1 MKKRLGAFLLAIIM
15 TLSVGVMA
23 PVSAAAGDQGS
34 TTSAFALEATADV
47 KITSTSGATV
57 TISSKNT
64 PESGIS
70 LLQFTLADT
79 NNKITV
85 SSTKN
90 IVGTVTKQ
98 DDGSYIW
105 KSTSN
110 VVDDKALFSFTVKA
124 ADGTLDGTGYG
135 VTLTTTAA
143 RYSSSLGTE
152 VINTTPAAVTIPVT
166 VDGVK
171 PALKIT
177 TQPKAA
183 TIALGKTATL
193 STAVTSNIGD
203 VTYQWYSCEVGSTT
217 EAPAIL
223 TDAGAVDTSKWNAIS
238 HAEGADK
245 DTYGKSASVE
255 LPGETAGSAYVFCH
269 IAGKDSGMTGYT
281 IDTTPVVVTVGA
293 TALTAK
299 NIVFS
304 FKDGEAAVDAAST
317 NTVTYNG
324 KAFTAAIDTTATE
337 KALGTAVVNGS
348 TSYATISA
356 DDSTTTATAAGTY
369 DVTVVGSG
377 NLSGTVKTSWTIAPA
392 TITVEEA
399 KAKLE
404 VTKDAKIT
412 TDNTDLV
419 GIIEDA
425 VADYENNHVEISFV
439 SSSASKILSLNSA
452 KDTATAVGVG
462 ESTLKVKVT
471 ADNHNTATLSFKV
484 TVKAKDAAT
493 VAVTVPDT
501 YKDGVAYKTE
511 GTAWSSIITNPTPT
525 FPNQGTAGTDATI
538 TYSVKLGNKT
548 TNYTAEEFAS
558 AVVTARGEYT
568 VTINYEDSK
577 WMASTTQKIIV
588 GAATD
593 PVTVNADEDWTV
605 YADNLNEQ
613 TFATTIAKMK
623 TAIITAQPDAKSG
636 LALAESTPVVV
647 ADDDDAKAT
656 VAVNAKKTAITIKLA
671 EGDDAGT
678 TTMVDKDSTTVTV
691 KFTSDNYSA
700 INYVIKVVV
709 SKKNEAGITFEN
721 GTLTYTGK
729 ALSYEKA
736 KLTDKKLKG
745 KITYT
750 YAVASK
756 DTKDA
761 TIAEA
766 DKTAK
771 LDTNGKPLNA
781 GIYDVTATYDDG
793 TNAVTKT
800 VKLTVEPKTLTIT
813 SATVKKTFDNSK
825 KLNDGDVTKVKISGV
840 VKGETL
846 KEGEDYSIT
855 AVDED
860 AFSDVKVGSKYSVK
874 LQITMGSTDKAKNYT
889 FNTDKPKTVKASI
902 VAYSVELKIGTKED
916 GKDATTTIG
925 DQIFTGKAVKVSN
938 LYIWTETKLPTAT
951 AAEEKNNAAN
961 AITLMDTG
969 SGTTTGT
976 DITLVE
982 GTDYTVKYT
991 NNTKVGT
998 ATITVSP
1005 KTGSNYTFKKSTATF
1020 KITKNSLSNETSAAD
1035 SNKYT
1040 TELKEVTIT
1049 YGTTPKASLLKGT
1062 VTLTATKA
1070 KIAGKWSWDEDTA
1083 KAIAAQDVGVYDPSD
1098 KAATKTFSAT
1108 FTPTNSSYEKITV
1121 PVKVTINQATLTISS
1136 AKVED
1141 IDYDA
1146 TRTAGAEITDKVTAV
1161 TFKCGKNEVKLTKA
1175 TDDNTN
1181 DYSVTKA
1188 TIAKT
1193 TAGTQ
1198 KVTFEVALTTDGTV
1212 SKNYKLS
1219 KTTGTTTVK
1228 VGVTTITP
1236 TITLTGTGIT
1246 QDSESK
1252 VWSNAENSTTLT
1264 YTGKAIKPAI
1274 KVTYTPT
1281 GKSDAV
1287 ELATTEYTVT
1297 YANNTKAGKATIT
1310 VTPKSKSNFK
1320 FSATCSATFTIA
1332 KATPTVTVK
1341 DITTTYN
1348 GKVPD
1353 KSLIKGTAKSG
1364 KTTVKGTWSFTTY
1377 DSTATPAMTELKAD
1391 AGSYSNVSVTFTPT
1405 DKSNYESAT
1414 AKISVTINKATVK
1427 VSKATLASKNL
1438 STVSDQNTKTA
1449 DVKVTLSNTSLK
1461 QGDSGNYTVTANYS
1475 SWTKGTQNVSYT
1487 VKLNADTAKNYAF
1500 KSGGDSYTGT
1510 VKGTLTGTLPA
1521 ASSSSTTT
1529 TTTTTTTT
1537 PTTGGTDSTGGTG
1550 GT

>member
-15 TLSVGVMA
+15 TLSVGVIA
-23 PVSAAAGDQGS
+23 PVASAEDTQP
-34 TTSAFALEATADV
+34 AFALEATADV

-203 VTYQWYSCEVGSTT
+203 VTYQWYEHDVGENET

-223 TDAGAVDTSKWNAIS
+223 NSDKAIDSTKWSAIS
-238 HAEGADK
+238 DSNKE
-245 DTYGKSASVE
+245 TFGKTASLE
-255 LPGETAGSAYVFCH
+255 LTGNAAGSAYVFCR
-269 IAGKDSGMTGYT
+269 ISGTDSGTGYT
-281 IDTTPVVVTVGA
+281 VDTTPVLVTTSA

-299 NIVFS
+299 SIVFS
-304 FKDGEAAVDAAST
+304 FKNGETAVEAAST

-324 KAFTAAIDTTATE
+324 KEFTAAIDTTATE
-337 KALGTAVVNGS
+337 KALGTAITDGGTNK
-348 TSYATISA
+348 YADITA
-356 DDSTTTATAAGTY
+356 ADSTTTATAAGTY
-369 DVTVVGSG
+369 DVTVEGTG

-392 TITVEEA
+392 TITVDEA
-399 KAKLE
+399 DAKLE

-419 GIIEDA
+419 GIIKDA
-425 VADYENNHVEISFV
+425 VAEYDSNHVEISFV

-484 TVKAKDAAT
+484 TVKAKDSVTVSAT
-493 VAVTVPDT
+493 VPESFSNNT
-501 YKDGVAYKTE
+501 VAYKTD
-511 GTAWSSIITNPTPT
+511 GTAWSSIITDCKVT
-525 FPNQGTAGTDATI
+525 TADYVAGENATW

-577 WMASTTQKIIV
+577 SMGSTTQKITV
-588 GAATD
+588 GAATEA
-593 PVTVNADEDWTV
+593 VTVNADEDWTV

-750 YAVASK
+750 YAVATK

-761 TIAEA
+761 EIAAA

-771 LDTNGKPLNA
+771 LDSNGKPLNA

-800 VKLTVEPKTLTIT
+800 VKLTVEPKALTIT

-855 AVDED
+855 AVDEE

-1020 KITKNSLSNETSAAD
+1020 KITKNSLSNGDTAD
-1035 SNKYT
+1035 ASNKYT

-1098 KAATKTFSAT
+1098 TAATKTFSAT

-1121 PVKVTINQATLTISS
+1121 PVKVTINQATLTISGATVS
-1136 AKVED
+1136 D

-1175 TDDNTN
+1175 TDDATN

-1198 KVTFEVALTTDGTV
+1198 KVTFEVALTTTGDV

-1236 TITLTGTGIT
+1236 TITLTGTGIA
-1246 QDSESK
+1246 QDGTSK

-1281 GKSDAV
+1281 GASAAV

-1297 YANNTKAGKATIT
+1297 YANNTKAGNATIT

-1364 KTTVKGTWSFTTY
+1364 KTTVKGTWAFT
-1377 DSTATPAMTELKAD
+1377 STTPEGCTALEAN

-1405 DKSNYESAT
+1405 DKSNYNEAT

-1438 STVSDQNTKTA
+1438 STVTDQNTKTA

-1521 ASSSSTTT
+1521 TKTEE
-1529 TTTTTTTT
+1529 
-1537 PTTGGTDSTGGTG
+1537 
-1550 GT
+1550 